1 MSSDELSPIE
11 EAEEPPP
18 RPAPAAEGGSTAR
31 SLRKISLLNGNL
43 GLLLMFAA
51 GIGAIYLLSLRKG
64 PASATADLRT
74 AELQV
79 DEAISRFG
87 LRGDAKTTSAS
98 AVVSQF
104 YLQTKQRQIPADQ
117 LGQNPFVF
125 RMPNQPVVTP
135 EDAGQTKADEEV
147 EKADAEAMEEVRL
160 LQLQSILSG
169 ANGATAMISSNLL
182 TEGQKIRGWTL
193 TKIEGDRVILQF
205 KENQHILRLP
215 K

>member
-87 LRGDAKTTSAS
+87 LKGDAKTTSAS